1 LLLKTHADPSLLL
14 RMTVWVIAFP
24 HRVSAHHG
32 QPERLSMLRTTSA
45 RGFFSSLLGVRQ
57 LPAAFLPAS
66 LLAGISTGST
76 VFFVL
81 TTRLA

>member
-32 QPERLSMLRTTSA
+32 QPERLSMLRMTVQRA
-45 RGFFSSLLGVRQ
+45 KRRV
-57 LPAAFLPAS
+57 AS
-66 LLAGISTGST
+66 LNQQNNGSIT
-76 VFFVL
+76 N
-81 TTRLA
+81 R